1 MFNLENEQ
9 QPIFIVQAVK
19 LENFS
24 TLCFAEKEGVSP
36 FCVKSCDDLLH
47 MGIFKILEKLKNDKN
62 VLCATFLVHSKGIVR
77 KKEMINLREFEE
89 KL

>member
-24 TLCFAEKEGVSP
+24 TLFFCFAEKEGVSP
-36 FCVKSCDDLLH
+36 FSVKSCDDLLH

-62 VLCATFLVHSKGIVR
+62 VLCATFLVHGIEV
-77 KKEMINLREFEE
+77 
-89 KL
+89 

>member
-9 QPIFIVQAVK
+9 QPIFSSSSDAGK
-19 LENFS
+19 FFNRLFF
-24 TLCFAEKEGVSP
+24 CFAEKEGVSP

-62 VLCATFLVHSKGIVR
+62 VLCATFLVHGIEV
-77 KKEMINLREFEE
+77 
-89 KL
+89 

>member
-9 QPIFIVQAVK
+9 QPIFSSSSEAVF
-19 LENFS
+19 NPFF
-24 TLCFAEKEGVSP
+24 CFVEKERVPP

-62 VLCATFLVHSKGIVR
+62 VLCATFLVHGIKV
-77 KKEMINLREFEE
+77 
-89 KL
+89 